1 MQRYRLITAGSP
13 GDLETVVSEAM
24 GAGYVPRG
32 GAFRADGGS
41 MLAQT
46 MEWVGVPAPEPDP
59 ALAERLQARIDNPAK
74 EPDPAPESTATP
86 SPAKGRGRGK
96 AAAQA
101 ATAGA

>member
-46 MEWVGVPAPEPDP
+46 MEWVGVPAPEP
-59 ALAERLQARIDNPAK
+59 AKEAEQPAK
-74 EPDPAPESTATP
+74 PEPAAPESTATP

>member
-46 MEWVGVPAPEPDP
+46 MEWVGVPAPEP
-59 ALAERLQARIDNPAK
+59 AKEAEQPAK
-74 EPDPAPESTATP
+74 PESPAAEPPATT
-86 SPAKGRGRGK
+86 AKGRGRGK
-96 AAAQA
+96 G
-101 ATAGA
+101 GA